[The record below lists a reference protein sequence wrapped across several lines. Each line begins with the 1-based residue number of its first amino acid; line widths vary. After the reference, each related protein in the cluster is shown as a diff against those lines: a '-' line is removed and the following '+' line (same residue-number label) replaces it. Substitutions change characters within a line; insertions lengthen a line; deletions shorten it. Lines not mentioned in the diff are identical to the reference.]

1 MIGRMAVEVDGTGEP
16 VVLLHG
22 LGGSSNTW
30 TAMMPAFARHQTIRI
45 DLPGAGRSHLVEGPI
60 SIDSLVRA
68 VERVL
73 SSLNIAKAHIVGH
86 SMGTIVATHLASTT
100 NLARSLLLFGPL
112 LAPPEA
118 ARVALRARA
127 EKLHSEGVLGMQ
139 LVADALVQAST
150 STESKQKRL
159 ASIAFVR
166 ESLMRQCPNGYARN
180 CEALA
185 QAQAADTA
193 KISCPTKLVT
203 GSDDVVSPPQSVRSM
218 GEKII
223 NSRTEILSGCGHWTP
238 IEMPDECTAIAR
250 QFYSQRFTH

>member
-1 MIGRMAVEVDGTGEP
+1 MIGRMAVEVDGVGEA

-30 TAMMPAFARHQTIRI
+30 TAMMPAFARYQTIRI

-73 SSLNIAKAHIVGH
+73 ASLNITKAHIVGH
-86 SMGTIVATHLASTT
+86 SMGTIVAAHLASTT
-100 NLARSLLLFGPL
+100 KVARSLLLFGPL
-112 LAPPEA
+112 LAPPDA
-118 ARVALRARA
+118 ARAALRARA
-127 EKLHSEGVLGMQ
+127 DKVRADGAPGMQ
-139 LVADALVQAST
+139 LVADTLVQAST

-166 ESLMRQCPNGYARN
+166 ESLMRQCPDGYARN

-193 KISCPTKLVT
+193 KLTCPTQLVT
-203 GSDDVVSPPQSVRSM
+203 GSDDVVSPPQAVRSM

-223 NSRTEILSGCGHWTP
+223 NSRTEVLNGCGHWTP
-238 IEMPDECTAIAR
+238 IEMPDECAAIAR
-250 QFYSQRFTH
+250 HFYSQRFAY